1 MVRLDG
7 YSQPK
12 EIGSL
17 IVNGQG
23 GDMAYST
30 QNTSCDSE
38 DPKRYRI
45 KDVRFPSCTLVAFL
59 MLGLLFQ
66 TVQATDCT
74 YRKDSLGNTRYQCD
88 DGRSGTLR
96 KDSLGNVRDSQSGTT
111 YRKDSLGN
119 VRSSEGTT
127 YRKDSLG
134 NVRVSNPGTGDTVTW
149 RKDSLGNRR
158 ASDGSVCHTDS
169 LGRLCCDG
177 NSTPP
182 TVLQAK

>member
-1 MVRLDG
+1 MKNHSIEMVRLDG

-45 KDVRFPSCTLVAFL
+45 KDARFPSCALVAVL
-59 MLGLLFQ
+59 LLGLLFQ

-74 YRKDSLGNTRYQCD
+74 VVVN
-88 DGRSGTLR
+88 
-96 KDSLGNVRDSQSGTT
+96 
-111 YRKDSLGN
+111 
-119 VRSSEGTT
+119 
-127 YRKDSLG
+127 
-134 NVRVSNPGTGDTVTW
+134 
-149 RKDSLGNRR
+149 
-158 ASDGSVCHTDS
+158 
-169 LGRLCCDG
+169 
-177 NSTPP
+177 
-182 TVLQAK
+182 

>member
-1 MVRLDG
+1 MVRRDG

-45 KDVRFPSCTLVAFL
+45 KDARFPSCALVAVL
-59 MLGLLFQ
+59 LLGLLFQ

-88 DGRSGTLR
+88 DGKSGTLR
-96 KDSLGNVRDSQSGTT
+96 TDSLGNVRDSQSGTT
-111 YRKDSLGN
+111 WRKDSLGN

-149 RKDSLGNRR
+149 RKDSLGNMR
-158 ASDGSVCHTDS
+158 SSGGTVCRTDS
-169 LGRLCCDG
+169 LGTLRCDG
-177 NSTPP
+177 NGTPP
-182 TVLQAK
+182 AVLQTK

>member
-1 MVRLDG
+1 MT
-7 YSQPK
+7 
-12 EIGSL
+12 
-17 IVNGQG
+17 
-23 GDMAYST
+23 YST

-38 DPKRYRI
+38 GPKRYRI
-45 KDVRFPSCTLVAFL
+45 KAARSPSCTLVAFL

-74 YRKDSLGNTRYQCD
+74 YRKDSLGN
-88 DGRSGTLR
+88 
-96 KDSLGNVRDSQSGTT
+96 VRDSQSGTT
-111 YRKDSLGN
+111 WRKDSLGN